1 MIFTQGE
8 IDMKVEIVRL
18 ANRLCELLDLCND
31 ADFVDMVCS
40 AVACNDPIDIDEIKE
55 DEEAQP

>member
-1 MIFTQGE
+1 MQGG
-8 IDMKVEIVRL
+8 IDMKAEIARL
-18 ANRLCELLDLCND
+18 ANRLCELLDLCED

-40 AVACNDPIDIDEIKE
+40 AIACNDPIDIEEIEE

>member
-1 MIFTQGE
+1 MKRE
-8 IDMKVEIVRL
+8 IARL

-40 AVACNDPIDIDEIKE
+40 AVACNDQIDIDEIEE
-55 DEEAQP
+55 D